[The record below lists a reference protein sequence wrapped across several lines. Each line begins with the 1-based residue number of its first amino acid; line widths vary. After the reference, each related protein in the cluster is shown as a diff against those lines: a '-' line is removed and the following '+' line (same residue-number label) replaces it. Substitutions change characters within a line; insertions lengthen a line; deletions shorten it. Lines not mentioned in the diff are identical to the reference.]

1 MRQEIKEKLDKIRE
15 LETLMAECEE
25 EIEGLLGISQ
35 ENKNTKNRKERTCS
49 GCDKPGHMVNSCP
62 VTKHPRTRSCST
74 CGKPGHRSD
83 GCGKGKDGSDVDKDS
98 DETPMLSQAQFEDI
112 KTSQKHFMTSRE
124 VSENMELPLE
134 TINRAF
140 AAQNLKQF
148 NGSKRQL

>member
-62 VTKHPRTRSCST
+62 VTKHPRTRSCSL

-83 GCGKGKDGSDVDKDS
+83 GCTGKKEYNE
-98 DETPMLSQAQFEDI
+98 DEGMILLNQRQFDDI
-112 KTSQKHFMTSRE
+112 KESQKHDMTSKE
-124 VSENMELPLE
+124 VADNMIFPVE
-134 TINRAF
+134 TVNRAF
-140 AAQNLKQF
+140 GATSLKQF
-148 NGSKRQL
+148 NSGKKI